1 MLKSAGKWWK
11 GVESGRKGRKVLES
25 AWCIKY
31 IRPHRYQE
39 DLIYIHILIHC
50 RRAWI
55 FVTVFLDYISK
66 LYQFLSAPTLKFQH
80 MFTLPTHP
88 TFAVWSAQYSTDN
101 AVLRWTKQKM
111 KDFHNT
117 FIREC
122 VQKLV
127 IQTVYYNEIGLNK
140 HRKVFNCI
148 FFFKFGK
155 FFELLQIWL

>member
-1 MLKSAGKWWK
+1 MVESGRKYWKVLDVKENLSSFYLQQKKVLKRAGKWWK

-88 TFAVWSAQYSTDN
+88 TFAV
-101 AVLRWTKQKM
+101 
-111 KDFHNT
+111 
-117 FIREC
+117 
-122 VQKLV
+122 
-127 IQTVYYNEIGLNK
+127 
-140 HRKVFNCI
+140 
-148 FFFKFGK
+148 
-155 FFELLQIWL
+155 